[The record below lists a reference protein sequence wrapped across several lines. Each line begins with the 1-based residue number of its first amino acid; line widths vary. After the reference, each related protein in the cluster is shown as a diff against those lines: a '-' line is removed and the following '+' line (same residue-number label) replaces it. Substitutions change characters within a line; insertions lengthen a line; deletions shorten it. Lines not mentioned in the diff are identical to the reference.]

1 MSRKCRRMAFLFAE
15 IIPAKALKKGRN
27 MKTLPAVAILLFA
40 VVLNG
45 CAIVPGQ
52 RMDEGALQREDSPV
66 KLVQITP
73 ELVEN
78 GTALASVPQELL
90 SFQPEDYRIG
100 PGDTLYITVWDH
112 PELTSP
118 AGSQQQTVAN
128 GRPVRPDGTVFYP
141 YAGTIKA
148 AGLTIEELRQLLTK
162 KLGSF
167 VRDPQVDVNVVGY
180 GSQRITLEGAF
191 QRTDAQVLN
200 SVPVTLAQAIGT
212 AGINTQEAD
221 LSSFTLTRDGH
232 TYKIDLTQLNL
243 TEGGQTIYLKPGDKL
258 FLPYNDNKEV
268 YVVGEVIRPQA
279 ITFKTTSLTLTQALG
294 RAGGL
299 SPVTSSGKAV
309 YVIRGS
315 EKLSQT
321 PAQVFHL
328 NARSP
333 ASYALAD
340 NFKVEPGDVVFV
352 GASGVTKWNRV
363 LSQLLPLSGFIYQ
376 TAGTADRV
384 DNR

>member
-1 MSRKCRRMAFLFAE
+1 
-15 IIPAKALKKGRN
+15 

-40 VVLNG
+40 FVLNG

-52 RMDEGALQREDSPV
+52 RMDTGDLQRDDSHV

-78 GTALASVPQELL
+78 GQTQAAIPQELL
-90 SFQPEDYRIG
+90 SYQPEDYHIG
-100 PGDTLYITVWDH
+100 SGDTLYITVWDH

-128 GRPVRPDGTVFYP
+128 GRLVRPDGTLFYP
-141 YAGTIKA
+141 YAGTVKA
-148 AGLTIEELRQLLTK
+148 AGLTIEELRQLLTR
-162 KLGSF
+162 KLSSF
-167 VRDPQVDVNVVGY
+167 VREPQVDVSVVSY
-180 GSQRITLEGAF
+180 GSHRITLEGAF
-191 QRTDAQVLN
+191 EHTDAQVLN
-200 SVPVTLAQAIGT
+200 VIPMTLSQAIGA
-212 AGINTQEAD
+212 AGINTQQAD
-221 LSSFTLTRDGH
+221 LSGFTLTRDGH
-232 TYKIDLTQLNL
+232 TYNLDLTQLNQA
-243 TEGGQTIYLKPGDKL
+243 EGNQTIYLKPGDKL

-268 YVVGEVIRPQA
+268 YVVGEVVHPQA
-279 ITFKTTSLTLTQALG
+279 ITFKTTALTLTQALG

-299 SPVTSSGKAV
+299 SPVTSSGNQV

-315 EKLSQT
+315 AKLSQT

-328 NARSP
+328 SARSA

-340 NFKVEPGDVVFV
+340 NFRVQPGDVVFV
-352 GASGVTKWNRV
+352 GAAGITKWNRV

-376 TAGTADRV
+376 TAGTADRI

>member
-1 MSRKCRRMAFLFAE
+1 
-15 IIPAKALKKGRN
+15 

-40 VVLNG
+40 VALNG

-52 RMDEGALQREDSPV
+52 RMDEGALQSDNSHMQ
-66 KLVQITP
+66 LLQITP
-73 ELVEN
+73 ELVESSQ
-78 GTALASVPQELL
+78 TQASTIPQELV
-90 SFQPEDYRIG
+90 SYQPEDYRIG
-100 PGDTLYITVWDH
+100 AGDTLYITVWDH

-128 GRPVRPDGTVFYP
+128 GRLVRPDGTLFYP

-148 AGLTIEELRQLLTK
+148 AGLTVEELRQSLTK

-167 VRDPQVDVNVVGY
+167 VREPQVDVNVVGY
-180 GSQRITLEGAF
+180 GSHRITLEGAF
-191 QRTDAQVLN
+191 QHTDAQVLN
-200 SVPVTLAQAIGT
+200 SVPMTLSQAIGV
-212 AGINTQEAD
+212 AGVNTQEAD
-221 LSSFTLTRDGH
+221 LSGFTLTRDGK
-232 TYKIDLTQLNL
+232 TYPIDLTALNQG
-243 TEGGQTIYLKPGDKL
+243 TDGQIYLKPGDKL

-279 ITFKTTSLTLTQALG
+279 ITFKTTALTLTQALG

-299 SPVTSSGKAV
+299 SPITSSGNAV

-315 EKLSQT
+315 EKLTQT

-340 NFKVEPGDVVFV
+340 NFRVKPGDVVWV
-352 GASGVTKWNRV
+352 GAAGITKWNRF
-363 LSQLLPLSGFIYQ
+363 LSQLLPLSGLIYQ
-376 TAGTADRV
+376 TAGSVDRV
-384 DNR
+384 NNP

>member
-1 MSRKCRRMAFLFAE
+1 M
-15 IIPAKALKKGRN
+15 IIPVVALQKGRI
-27 MKTLPAVAILLFA
+27 MKTLPAAAILLFA
-40 VVLNG
+40 VALNG
-45 CAIVPGQ
+45 CAIAPGQ
-52 RMDEGALQREDSPV
+52 RMDEGALQREDSHMQ
-66 KLVQITP
+66 LVQITP

-78 GTALASVPQELL
+78 GQQSAAIPPELL
-90 SFQPEDYRIG
+90 SYQPEDYRIG
-100 PGDTLYITVWDH
+100 AGDTLYITVWDH

-128 GRPVRPDGTVFYP
+128 GRLVRPDGTLFYP
-141 YAGTIKA
+141 YAGSIKA
-148 AGLTIEELRQLLTK
+148 AGLTVEELRQSLTK
-162 KLGSF
+162 RLGSF

-191 QRTDAQVLN
+191 QHTDAQVLN
-200 SVPVTLAQAIGT
+200 SVPVTLSQAIGL
-212 AGINTQEAD
+212 AGIDTQNAD
-221 LSSFTLTRDGH
+221 LSGFTLTRDGK
-232 TYKIDLTQLNL
+232 TYHLDLTDINRA
-243 TEGGQTIYLKPGDKL
+243 ENGQPIYLKPGDKL

-279 ITFKTTSLTLTQALG
+279 ITFKTTALTLTQALG

-315 EKLSQT
+315 ENLRQT

-340 NFKVEPGDVVFV
+340 NFRVQPGDVVFV
-352 GASGVTKWNRV
+352 GAAGITKWNRF
-363 LSQLLPLSGFIYQ
+363 LSQLLPLSGLIYQ
-376 TAGTADRV
+376 AAGTADRV

>member
-1 MSRKCRRMAFLFAE
+1 
-15 IIPAKALKKGRN
+15 

-40 VVLNG
+40 VALNG

-52 RMDEGALQREDSPV
+52 RMDEGALQSDNSHMQ
-66 KLVQITP
+66 LLQITP
-73 ELVEN
+73 ELVESSQ
-78 GTALASVPQELL
+78 TQASAIPQELV
-90 SFQPEDYRIG
+90 SYQPEDYRIG
-100 PGDTLYITVWDH
+100 AGDTLYITVWDH

-128 GRPVRPDGTVFYP
+128 GRLVRPDGTLFYP

-148 AGLTIEELRQLLTK
+148 AGLTVEELRQSLTK

-167 VRDPQVDVNVVGY
+167 VREPQVDVNVVGY
-180 GSQRITLEGAF
+180 GSHRITLEGAF
-191 QRTDAQVLN
+191 QHTDAQVLN
-200 SVPVTLAQAIGT
+200 SVPMTLSQAIGV
-212 AGINTQEAD
+212 AGVNTQEAD
-221 LSSFTLTRDGH
+221 LSGFTLTRDGK
-232 TYKIDLTQLNL
+232 TYPIDLTALNQG
-243 TEGGQTIYLKPGDKL
+243 TDGQIYLKPGDKL

-279 ITFKTTSLTLTQALG
+279 ITFKTTALTLTQALG

-299 SPVTSSGKAV
+299 SPITSSGNAV

-315 EKLSQT
+315 EKLTQT

-340 NFKVEPGDVVFV
+340 NFRVKPGDVVWV
-352 GASGVTKWNRV
+352 GAAGITKWNRF
-363 LSQLLPLSGFIYQ
+363 LSQLLPLSGLIYQ
-376 TAGTADRV
+376 TAGSVDRV
-384 DNR
+384 NNP

>member
-1 MSRKCRRMAFLFAE
+1 
-15 IIPAKALKKGRN
+15 

-40 VVLNG
+40 VALNG

-52 RMDEGALQREDSPV
+52 RMDEGALQSDNSHMQ
-66 KLVQITP
+66 LLQITP
-73 ELVEN
+73 ELVESSQ
-78 GTALASVPQELL
+78 TQASAIPQELV
-90 SFQPEDYRIG
+90 SYQPEDYRIG

-128 GRPVRPDGTVFYP
+128 GRLVRPDGTLFYP

-148 AGLTIEELRQLLTK
+148 AGLTVEELRQSLTK

-167 VRDPQVDVNVVGY
+167 VREPQVDVNVVGY
-180 GSQRITLEGAF
+180 GSHRITLEGAF
-191 QRTDAQVLN
+191 QHTDAQVLN
-200 SVPVTLAQAIGT
+200 SVPMTLSQAIGV
-212 AGINTQEAD
+212 AGVNTQEAD
-221 LSSFTLTRDGH
+221 LSGFTLTRDGK
-232 TYKIDLTQLNL
+232 TYPIDLTALNQG
-243 TEGGQTIYLKPGDKL
+243 TDGQIYLKPGDKL

-279 ITFKTTSLTLTQALG
+279 ITFKTTALTLTQALG

-299 SPVTSSGKAV
+299 SPITSSGNAV

-315 EKLSQT
+315 EKLTQT

-340 NFKVEPGDVVFV
+340 NFRVKPGDVVWV
-352 GASGVTKWNRV
+352 GAAGITKWNRF
-363 LSQLLPLSGFIYQ
+363 LSQLLPLSGLIYQ
-376 TAGTADRV
+376 TAGSVDRV
-384 DNR
+384 NNP

>member
-1 MSRKCRRMAFLFAE
+1 
-15 IIPAKALKKGRN
+15 
-27 MKTLPAVAILLFA
+27 MKTLPAVALLLVVF
-40 VVLNG
+40 VLNG

-52 RMDEGALQREDSPV
+52 RMDEGALQRDDSHV

-78 GTALASVPQELL
+78 EQKPAAIPQELL
-90 SFQPEDYRIG
+90 SYQPEDYRIG
-100 PGDTLYITVWDH
+100 SGDTLYITVFDH

-128 GRPVRPDGTVFYP
+128 GRLVRPDGTLFYP

-148 AGLTIEELRQLLTK
+148 AGLTIEELRLLITR

-167 VRDPQVDVNVVGY
+167 VREPQVDVSVVGY
-180 GSQRITLEGAF
+180 GSHRITLEGAF

-200 SVPVTLAQAIGT
+200 AVPLTLGQAIGA
-212 AGINTQEAD
+212 AGVNTEQAD
-221 LSSFTLTRDGH
+221 LSGLTLTRDGH
-232 TYKIDLTQLNL
+232 TYKLNL
-243 TEGGQTIYLKPGDKL
+243 TEINESDGGAPIYLKPGDRV

-268 YVVGEVIRPQA
+268 YVVGEVVRPQA
-279 ITFKTTSLTLTQALG
+279 ITFKTGALTLTQALG

-309 YVIRGS
+309 YVVRGS

-321 PAQVFHL
+321 PAEVFHL

-333 ASYALAD
+333 AAFALAD
-340 NFKVEPGDVVFV
+340 NFRVQPGDVVFV
-352 GASGVTKWNRV
+352 GASGITKWNRV

-376 TAGTADRV
+376 TAGAADRI

>member
-1 MSRKCRRMAFLFAE
+1 
-15 IIPAKALKKGRN
+15 
-27 MKTLPAVAILLFA
+27 MKTLPAVALLFFA
-40 VVLNG
+40 VALNG

-52 RMDEGALQREDSPV
+52 RMDEGALQRDDSHV
-66 KLVQITP
+66 KFVQITP

-78 GTALASVPQELL
+78 GQAQASVPQELL
-90 SFQPEDYRIG
+90 SYQPEDYRVG
-100 PGDTLYITVWDH
+100 PGDTLYITVWEH

-128 GRPVRPDGTVFYP
+128 GRLVRPDGTLFYP

-148 AGLTIEELRQLLTK
+148 SGLTIEELRQLLTK
-162 KLGSF
+162 KLASF
-167 VRDPQVDVNVVGY
+167 VKDPQVDVSVVGY

-191 QRTDAQVLN
+191 AHTDAQVLN
-200 SVPVTLAQAIGT
+200 AVPLTLSQAIGA
-212 AGINTQEAD
+212 AGIDTQQAD
-221 LSSFTLTRDGH
+221 LSGLTLTRDGK
-232 TYKIDLTQLNL
+232 TYKLDLTQLNE
-243 TEGGQTIYLKPGDKL
+243 TEGGPQIYLKPGDRV

-268 YVVGEVIRPQA
+268 YVVGEVVHPQA
-279 ITFKTTSLTLTQALG
+279 ITFKTTALSLTQALG

-299 SPVTSSGKAV
+299 SPVTSSGNAV

-315 EKLSQT
+315 QKLSQN
-321 PAQVFHL
+321 PAEVYHL

-333 ASYALAD
+333 AAFALAD
-340 NFKVEPGDVVFV
+340 NFRVEPGDVVFV
-352 GASGVTKWNRV
+352 GASAITKWNRV

-384 DNR
+384 SNSNL

>member
-1 MSRKCRRMAFLFAE
+1 
-15 IIPAKALKKGRN
+15 
-27 MKTLPAVAILLFA
+27 MKTLPAVATLLFA
-40 VVLNG
+40 LVLNG

-52 RMDEGALQREDSPV
+52 RMDEGALQRDDSHV

-73 ELVEN
+73 ELVEA
-78 GTALASVPQELL
+78 GEKQTAIPPELL
-90 SFQPEDYRIG
+90 SYQPEDYRIG
-100 PGDTLYITVWDH
+100 SGDTLYITVWDH

-128 GRPVRPDGTVFYP
+128 GRLVRPDGTLFYP

-162 KLGSF
+162 KLSSF
-167 VRDPQVDVNVVGY
+167 VRQPQVDVSVVGY
-180 GSQRITLEGAF
+180 GSHRITLEGAF
-191 QRTDAQVLN
+191 LHTDAQVLN
-200 SVPVTLAQAIGT
+200 AVPTTLSQAIGA
-212 AGINTQEAD
+212 AGIDAQQAD
-221 LSSFTLTRDGH
+221 LSGLTLTRDGK
-232 TYKIDLTQLNL
+232 TYKLDLSQLHQA
-243 TEGGQTIYLKPGDKL
+243 EGGQIYLKPGDKV

-268 YVVGEVIRPQA
+268 YVVGEVVRPQA
-279 ITFKTTSLTLTQALG
+279 ITFKTPDLTLTQALG

-299 SPVTSSGKAV
+299 SQVTASGNAV

-321 PAQVFHL
+321 PAEVFHL

-333 ASYALAD
+333 ASFALAD
-340 NFKVEPGDVVFV
+340 NFRVEPGDVVFV
-352 GASGVTKWNRV
+352 GASAITKWNRV

-376 TAGTADRV
+376 TAGSVDRV
-384 DNR
+384 NNGN

>member
-1 MSRKCRRMAFLFAE
+1 
-15 IIPAKALKKGRN
+15 
-27 MKTLPAVAILLFA
+27 MKTLPAVALLLFA
-40 VVLNG
+40 LALNG

-52 RMDEGALQREDSPV
+52 RMDEGALQGEDSHMQ
-66 KLVQITP
+66 LVQITP
-73 ELVEN
+73 ELVDSSQAQA
-78 GTALASVPQELL
+78 TAIPQELL
-90 SFQPEDYRIG
+90 SYEPEDYRIG

-128 GRPVRPDGTVFYP
+128 GRLVRPDGTLFYP

-148 AGLTIEELRQLLTK
+148 GGLTVEELRQELTK

-167 VRDPQVDVNVVGY
+167 VREPQVDVNVVGY
-180 GSQRITLEGAF
+180 GSHRVTLEGAF
-191 QRTDAQVLN
+191 QHTDAQVLN
-200 SVPVTLAQAIGT
+200 SVPVTLSQAIGV
-212 AGINTQEAD
+212 AGINTQDAD
-221 LSSFTLTRDGH
+221 LSGFTLTRDGK
-232 TYKIDLTQLNL
+232 TYPLDLTQLN
-243 TEGGQTIYLKPGDKL
+243 QDSSAQNIYLKPGDKL

-279 ITFKTTSLTLTQALG
+279 ITFKTTALTLTQALG

-299 SPVTSSGKAV
+299 SPVTSSGNAV

-340 NFKVEPGDVVFV
+340 NFRVKPGDVVFV
-352 GASGVTKWNRV
+352 GAAGITKWNRF
-363 LSQLLPLSGFIYQ
+363 LSQLLPLSGLIYQ
-376 TAGTADRV
+376 AAGTADRV

>member
-1 MSRKCRRMAFLFAE
+1 
-15 IIPAKALKKGRN
+15 
-27 MKTLPAVAILLFA
+27 MKTLPAVALLLFA
-40 VVLNG
+40 LALNG

-52 RMDEGALQREDSPV
+52 RMDEGALQREDSHMQ
-66 KLVQITP
+66 LLQITP
-73 ELVEN
+73 ELVESSQ
-78 GTALASVPQELL
+78 AQASTIPQELL
-90 SFQPEDYRIG
+90 SYQPEDYRIG
-100 PGDTLYITVWDH
+100 AGDTLYITVWDH

-128 GRPVRPDGTVFYP
+128 GRLVRPDGTLFYP

-148 AGLTIEELRQLLTK
+148 AGLTVEELRQALTK
-162 KLGSF
+162 KLSSF
-167 VRDPQVDVNVVGY
+167 VREPQVDVNVVGY
-180 GSQRITLEGAF
+180 GSHRITLEGAF
-191 QRTDAQVLN
+191 QHTDAQVLN
-200 SVPVTLAQAIGT
+200 SVPVTLSQAIGV

-221 LSSFTLTRDGH
+221 LSGFTLTRDGQ
-232 TYKIDLTQLNL
+232 TYPIDLTALNQGA
-243 TEGGQTIYLKPGDKL
+243 GGQIYLKPGDKL

-279 ITFKTTSLTLTQALG
+279 ITFKTTALTLTQALG

-299 SPVTSSGKAV
+299 SPVTSSGNAV

-315 EKLSQT
+315 EKLTQT

-340 NFKVEPGDVVFV
+340 NFRVKPGDVVWV
-352 GASGVTKWNRV
+352 GASGITKWNRF
-363 LSQLLPLSGFIYQ
+363 LSQLLPLSGLIYQ
-376 TAGTADRV
+376 AAGTADRV
-384 DNR
+384 NNP

>member
-1 MSRKCRRMAFLFAE
+1 
-15 IIPAKALKKGRN
+15 

-52 RMDEGALQREDSPV
+52 RMDEGALQSADSHV

-73 ELVEN
+73 ELLESSE
-78 GTALASVPQELL
+78 AQAQAIPQELL
-90 SFQPEDYRIG
+90 SYQPQDYRIG
-100 PGDTLYITVWDH
+100 AGDTLYITVWDH

-128 GRPVRPDGTVFYP
+128 GRLVRPDGTLFYP

-148 AGLTIEELRQLLTK
+148 AGLTVEELRQSLTK
-162 KLGSF
+162 KLSTF
-167 VRDPQVDVNVVGY
+167 VREPQVDVNVVGY
-180 GSQRITLEGAF
+180 GAHRITLEGAF
-191 QRTDAQVLN
+191 QHTDAQVLN
-200 SVPVTLAQAIGT
+200 SVPITLSQAIGL

-221 LSSFTLTRDGH
+221 LSGFTLTRDGK
-232 TYKIDLTQLNL
+232 TYKLDLTELDQGTN
-243 TEGGQTIYLKPGDKL
+243 GQTIYLKPGDRL

-268 YVVGEVIRPQA
+268 YVVGEVVRPQA
-279 ITFKTTSLTLTQALG
+279 ITFKTTALTLTQALG

-299 SPVTSSGKAV
+299 SPVTSSGNAV

-315 EKLSQT
+315 EKLSQA
-321 PAQVFHL
+321 PAEVFHL
-328 NARSP
+328 NARS
-333 ASYALAD
+333 ASSYALAD

-352 GASGVTKWNRV
+352 GAAAITKWNRV

-376 TAGTADRV
+376 TAGAADRV

>member
-1 MSRKCRRMAFLFAE
+1 
-15 IIPAKALKKGRN
+15 
-27 MKTLPAVAILLFA
+27 MKTLPAVALLL
-40 VVLNG
+40 VVLVLNG

-52 RMDEGALQREDSPV
+52 HMDEGALQRDDSYV

-73 ELVEN
+73 ELVAAEHKP
-78 GTALASVPQELL
+78 AAIPQELL
-90 SFQPEDYRIG
+90 SYQPEDYRIG
-100 PGDTLYITVWDH
+100 SGDTLYITVFDH

-128 GRPVRPDGTVFYP
+128 GRLVRPDGTLFYP

-148 AGLTIEELRQLLTK
+148 AGLTIEELRQLLTR
-162 KLGSF
+162 KLSSF
-167 VRDPQVDVNVVGY
+167 VREPQVDVSVVGY
-180 GSQRITLEGAF
+180 GSHRITLEGAF

-200 SVPVTLAQAIGT
+200 AVPLTLGQAIGA
-212 AGINTQEAD
+212 AGINTQQAD
-221 LSSFTLTRDGH
+221 LSGLTLTRDGH
-232 TYKIDLTQLNL
+232 TYKLNL
-243 TEGGQTIYLKPGDKL
+243 TEINEADGGAPIYLKPGDRV

-268 YVVGEVIRPQA
+268 YVVGEVVRPQA
-279 ITFKTTSLTLTQALG
+279 ITFKTGALTLTQALG

-299 SPVTSSGKAV
+299 SPVTSSGNAV
-309 YVIRGS
+309 YVVRGS

-321 PAQVFHL
+321 PAEVFHL

-333 ASYALAD
+333 AAYALAD
-340 NFKVEPGDVVFV
+340 DFRVQPGDVVFV
-352 GASGVTKWNRV
+352 GAAGITKWNRV

-376 TAGTADRV
+376 TAGTADRI

>member
-1 MSRKCRRMAFLFAE
+1 
-15 IIPAKALKKGRN
+15 
-27 MKTLPAVAILLFA
+27 MKTLPAVALFLVA
-40 VVLNG
+40 LVLNG

-52 RMDEGALQREDSPV
+52 RMDEGALTRDDSYA

-73 ELVEN
+73 ELVATEA
-78 GTALASVPQELL
+78 TQPAIPPELL
-90 SFQPEDYRIG
+90 SYQPEDYRIG
-100 PGDTLYITVWDH
+100 SGDTLYITVWDH

-128 GRPVRPDGTVFYP
+128 GRLVRPDGTLFYP
-141 YAGTIKA
+141 YAGTVKA

-162 KLGSF
+162 KLSSF
-167 VRDPQVDVNVVGY
+167 VRDPQVDVSVVGY
-180 GSQRITLEGAF
+180 GSHRITLEGAF

-200 SVPVTLAQAIGT
+200 AVPLTLSQAIGA
-212 AGINTQEAD
+212 AGVNTQEAD
-221 LSSFTLTRDGH
+221 LSGLKLTRDGR
-232 TYKIDLTQLNL
+232 TYTLDLTKLDQA
-243 TEGGQTIYLKPGDKL
+243 EGSQPIYLKPGDKL

-268 YVVGEVIRPQA
+268 YVVGEVVRPQA
-279 ITFKTTSLTLTQALG
+279 ITFKTTDLTLTQALG
-294 RAGGL
+294 RAGGI
-299 SPVTSSGKAV
+299 SQVTASGNAV

-333 ASYALAD
+333 AAYALAD

-352 GASGVTKWNRV
+352 GASGITKWNRV

-376 TAGTADRV
+376 TAGTADRI
-384 DNR
+384 NNN

>member
-1 MSRKCRRMAFLFAE
+1 
-15 IIPAKALKKGRN
+15 

-40 VVLNG
+40 VALNG

-52 RMDEGALQREDSPV
+52 RMDEGALQSDGSHMQ
-66 KLVQITP
+66 LLQITP
-73 ELVEN
+73 ELVESSQ
-78 GTALASVPQELL
+78 TQASTIPQELV
-90 SFQPEDYRIG
+90 SYQPEDYRIG
-100 PGDTLYITVWDH
+100 AGDTLYITVWDH

-128 GRPVRPDGTVFYP
+128 GRLVRPDGTLFYP

-148 AGLTIEELRQLLTK
+148 AGLTVEELRQSLTK

-167 VRDPQVDVNVVGY
+167 VREPQVDVNVVGY
-180 GSQRITLEGAF
+180 GSHRITLEGAF
-191 QRTDAQVLN
+191 QHTDAQVLN
-200 SVPVTLAQAIGT
+200 SVPMTLSQAIGV
-212 AGINTQEAD
+212 AGVNTQEAD
-221 LSSFTLTRDGH
+221 LSGFTLTRDGK
-232 TYKIDLTQLNL
+232 TYPIDLTALNQG
-243 TEGGQTIYLKPGDKL
+243 TDGQIYLKPGDKL

-279 ITFKTTSLTLTQALG
+279 ITFKTTALTLTQALG

-299 SPVTSSGKAV
+299 SPITSSGNAV

-315 EKLSQT
+315 EKLTQT

-340 NFKVEPGDVVFV
+340 NFRVKPGDVVWV
-352 GASGVTKWNRV
+352 GAAGITKWNRF
-363 LSQLLPLSGFIYQ
+363 LSQLLPLSGLIYQ
-376 TAGTADRV
+376 TAGSVDRV
-384 DNR
+384 NNP

>member
-1 MSRKCRRMAFLFAE
+1 
-15 IIPAKALKKGRN
+15 

-40 VVLNG
+40 VALNG

-52 RMDEGALQREDSPV
+52 RMDEGALQSDGSHMQ
-66 KLVQITP
+66 LLQITP
-73 ELVEN
+73 ELVESSQ
-78 GTALASVPQELL
+78 TQASAIPQELV
-90 SFQPEDYRIG
+90 SYQPEDYRIG

-128 GRPVRPDGTVFYP
+128 GRLVRPDGTLFYP

-148 AGLTIEELRQLLTK
+148 AGLTVEELRQSLTK

-167 VRDPQVDVNVVGY
+167 VREPQVDVNVVGY
-180 GSQRITLEGAF
+180 GSHRITLEGAF
-191 QRTDAQVLN
+191 QHTDAQVLN
-200 SVPVTLAQAIGT
+200 SVPMTLSQAIGV
-212 AGINTQEAD
+212 AGVNTQEAD
-221 LSSFTLTRDGH
+221 LSGFTLTRDGK
-232 TYKIDLTQLNL
+232 TYPIDLTALNQG
-243 TEGGQTIYLKPGDKL
+243 TDGQIYLKPGDKL

-279 ITFKTTSLTLTQALG
+279 ITFKTTALTLTQALG

-299 SPVTSSGKAV
+299 SPITSSGNAV

-315 EKLSQT
+315 EKLTQT

-340 NFKVEPGDVVFV
+340 NFRVKPGDVVWV
-352 GASGVTKWNRV
+352 GAAGITKWNRF
-363 LSQLLPLSGFIYQ
+363 LSQLLPLSGLIYQ
-376 TAGTADRV
+376 TAGSVDRV
-384 DNR
+384 NNP

>member
-1 MSRKCRRMAFLFAE
+1 
-15 IIPAKALKKGRN
+15 
-27 MKTLPAVAILLFA
+27 MKTLPAAVLLLVAIA
-40 VVLNG
+40 LNG

-52 RMDEGALQREDSPV
+52 RMDEGALNRDDSHV

-78 GTALASVPQELL
+78 GQAQATIPQELL
-90 SFQPEDYRIG
+90 SYQPEDYRIG
-100 PGDTLYITVWDH
+100 AGDTLYITVWDH

-128 GRPVRPDGTVFYP
+128 GRLVRPDGTLFYP

-148 AGLTIEELRQLLTK
+148 AGLTIEELRELLTK
-162 KLGSF
+162 KLSSF
-167 VRDPQVDVNVVGY
+167 VQQPQVDVSVVGF
-180 GSQRITLEGAF
+180 GSHRITLEGAF
-191 QRTDAQVLN
+191 QHTDAQVFN
-200 SVPVTLAQAIGT
+200 SVPITLSQAIGT

-221 LSSFTLTRDGH
+221 LSGLTLTRDGH
-232 TYKIDLTQLNL
+232 TYKLDLTQLN
-243 TEGGQTIYLKPGDKL
+243 ENDSAQSIYLKPGDKI

-268 YVVGEVIRPQA
+268 YVVGEVVRPQA
-279 ITFKTTSLTLTQALG
+279 ITFKTTSLTLSQALG

-299 SPVTSSGKAV
+299 SPVTSSGDAV

-315 EKLSQT
+315 QKLSQT
-321 PAQVFHL
+321 PAEVFHL
-328 NARSP
+328 SARSA

-352 GASGVTKWNRV
+352 GAAAVTKWNRV

-376 TAGTADRV
+376 TAGAADRV
-384 DNR
+384 NNGN

>member
-1 MSRKCRRMAFLFAE
+1 
-15 IIPAKALKKGRN
+15 
-27 MKTLPAVAILLFA
+27 MKTLPAVALLLFA
-40 VVLNG
+40 LALNG

-52 RMDEGALQREDSPV
+52 RMDEGALQREDSHMQ
-66 KLVQITP
+66 LVQITP
-73 ELVEN
+73 ELVESSE
-78 GTALASVPQELL
+78 AQASSVPQELL
-90 SFQPEDYRIG
+90 SYQPEDYRIG
-100 PGDTLYITVWDH
+100 AGDTLYITVWDH

-128 GRPVRPDGTVFYP
+128 GRLVRPDGTLFYP

-148 AGLTIEELRQLLTK
+148 AGLTVEELRQSLTK
-162 KLGSF
+162 KLSSF
-167 VRDPQVDVNVVGY
+167 VREPQVDVNVVGY
-180 GSQRITLEGAF
+180 GSHRITLEGAF
-191 QRTDAQVLN
+191 QHTDAQVLN
-200 SVPVTLAQAIGT
+200 SVPMTLAQAIGV

-221 LSSFTLTRDGH
+221 LSGLTLTRDGK
-232 TYKIDLTQLNL
+232 TYPIDLTQLNQNAS
-243 TEGGQTIYLKPGDKL
+243 GQIYLKPGDKL

-279 ITFKTTSLTLTQALG
+279 ITFKTTALTLTQALG

-299 SPVTSSGKAV
+299 SPITSSGNAV

-315 EKLSQT
+315 EKLTQT

-340 NFKVEPGDVVFV
+340 NFRVKPGDVVWV
-352 GASGVTKWNRV
+352 GAAGITKWNRF
-363 LSQLLPLSGFIYQ
+363 LSQLLPLSGLIYQ

-384 DNR
+384 NNP